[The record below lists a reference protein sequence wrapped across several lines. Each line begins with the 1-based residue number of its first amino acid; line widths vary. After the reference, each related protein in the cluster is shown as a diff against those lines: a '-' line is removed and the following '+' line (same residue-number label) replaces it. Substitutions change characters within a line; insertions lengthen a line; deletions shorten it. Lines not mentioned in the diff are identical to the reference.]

1 MTNLSTGAVSN
12 SSKPIDRLSW
22 IRSIFF
28 LDPLIYLYTVML
40 GVLSLLSSFVDRGG
54 RIQHGFARV
63 WSWLILK
70 TILSPVEVIGLE
82 NIDRSQPAV
91 FAANHISALD
101 IPLIYSSLPVP
112 FRILAKKELFR
123 YPFMGWHLSRSGQ
136 IPVDD
141 KDARSNLRSLARAG
155 ETVKSGMDL
164 MVFPEGGRSQTGQIR
179 PFLSGAFY
187 VAIKAGVPV
196 IPMAIVGTYEVLP
209 MNTFQIR
216 PGKLEL
222 VIGKPIA
229 TAEYSPRDMD
239 KLSQRVQK
247 EIEDMYYSRSR
258 VADPRKQE
266 AAIPD

>member
-1 MTNLSTGAVSN
+1 MSN
-12 SSKPIDRLSW
+12 SSKLIDGLSW
-22 IRSIFF
+22 TRSIFL
-28 LDPLIYLYTVML
+28 LDPLVYLYTVVL
-40 GVLSLLSSFVDRGG
+40 GIVSLLSSFIDRGG
-54 RIQHGFARV
+54 RIQHGFARL

-70 TILSPVEVIGLE
+70 TILSPVEVTGLE
-82 NIDRSQPAV
+82 NIDRTQPVV

-101 IPLIYSSLPVP
+101 IPLIYTSLPVP

-141 KDARSNLRSLARAG
+141 KDARSNLRSLARAVD
-155 ETVKSGMDL
+155 TVKSGMAL
-164 MVFPEGGRSQTGQIR
+164 MVFPEGGRSKTGQIQS
-179 PFLSGAFY
+179 FLSGAFY
-187 VAIKAGVPV
+187 VAIKAGAPV
-196 IPMAIVGTYEVLP
+196 IPMAIVGTYQVLP
-209 MNTFQIR
+209 MNTFHIR
-216 PGKLEL
+216 PGILHL

-229 TAEYSPRDMD
+229 TADYSPRDMD

-266 AAIPD
+266 VLGG